1 MTELPATQSRQKK
14 LVVFGALTVA
24 VSYGMARFALGL
36 TTPRIVEDQIVT
48 EAHIGYASSLSF
60 FTYVIACFISG
71 VLLKRGK
78 WKISIFA
85 VLVTAGV
92 GSLLVAISTSALI
105 FMAGIGVV
113 GAAAGFTSGAIA
125 YRLTRE
131 VSPRWESRAQAIAN
145 AGTGVGVALAT
156 GLLLATSSWR
166 FVYATASVLA
176 VIFCLFFVFQKT
188 KTGQVTP
195 VAADNSDVTGSWR
208 YLVVPIILT
217 LLMGAGSS
225 AYWTFGRSLAE
236 STVGLSEFQSLLFW
250 GAIGVAGIA
259 GSFSGDAATKLGTKL
274 SWTLGSVILGL
285 SILCLPVSGNVL
297 IAIVSGALFGAFYTI
312 MCGLTIEL
320 GREAW
325 PQAVGSSTSILF
337 ATIAVGQTAGSMLN
351 GLAIAHLNMGTLF
364 VVGGILTLAGGILVW
379 CKKTRTA

>member
-1 MTELPATQSRQKK
+1 M
-14 LVVFGALTVA
+14 
-24 VSYGMARFALGL
+24 
-36 TTPRIVEDQIVT
+36 
-48 EAHIGYASSLSF
+48 
-60 FTYVIACFISG
+60 
-71 VLLKRGK
+71 
-78 WKISIFA
+78 
-85 VLVTAGV
+85 
-92 GSLLVAISTSALI
+92 
-105 FMAGIGVV
+105 
-113 GAAAGFTSGAIA
+113 
-125 YRLTRE
+125 
-131 VSPRWESRAQAIAN
+131 
-145 AGTGVGVALAT
+145 GVALAT

-176 VIFCLFFVFQKT
+176 VIFCLLFIFQRT

-195 VAADNSDVTGSWR
+195 AAADNSDVTGSWR

-285 SILCLPVSGNVL
+285 SILCLPVSGNFL

-320 GREAW
+320 GRESW
-325 PQAVGSSTSILF
+325 PQAVGSFTSILF

-364 VVGGILTLAGGILVW
+364 VAGGILTLAGGVLVW